1 MLDST
6 QPGWAQCLQRAAAP
20 PSHAHPLAQY
30 LAHALQ
36 QGQPPAQAHGPAL
49 LLEAWLAGGIRHTT
63 FARAQPA
70 HWRASASSNP
80 AGVPSTGSGCNNGQ
94 RANGTRKSPVADL
107 ARRAHL
113 SPSQFTARCRDELG
127 LGAIEWLRQQRLAHA
142 RLLRAS
148 GMPVAAVASATG
160 YRSPSAL
167 TAALRRDR
175 AGRAG
180 RRKPSDPKARLS
192 APATAATTIAAR
204 RCSGAARRW
213 SALQNAYSRRMLP
226 LPCKPISTPWAP
238 SPCGLLASLGVS
250 LTHIPPF
257 LLTGITLIIG
267 SVPAWPFVLRDP
279 SRWRI
284 PMRTLALGVYGL
296 FAYHFLL
303 FIALRHAPPVE
314 ANLVNYLWPLFI
326 VVLAPVVLP
335 GVALRVPHVV
345 AALLGFGG
353 AAIAIV
359 GGRELSG
366 TLAWG
371 YIPAAA
377 AAFIW
382 ATYSLM
388 TNASRPSPPP
398 RLACSASFRRL
409 VAAVPCAAGAQRGAA
424 GARLGPTGRA
434 GPGPLGGA
442 FYLWDKAL
450 KLGDARHIGILSY
463 ITPLASTTLLIVVS
477 GRSFSW
483 SIGLATAMIISAA
496 VMGMRA
502 R

>member
-1 MLDST
+1 MSSS
-6 QPGWAQCLQRAAAP
+6 PLQ
-20 PSHAHPLAQY
+20 
-30 LAHALQ
+30 
-36 QGQPPAQAHGPAL
+36 
-49 LLEAWLAGGIRHTT
+49 
-63 FARAQPA
+63 
-70 HWRASASSNP
+70 
-80 AGVPSTGSGCNNGQ
+80 
-94 RANGTRKSPVADL
+94 ANLYA
-107 ARRAHL
+107 
-113 SPSQFTARCRDELG
+113 
-127 LGAIEWLRQQRLAHA
+127 LGAIALW
-142 RLLRAS
+142 AS
-148 GMPVAAVASATG
+148 
-160 YRSPSAL
+160 
-167 TAALRRDR
+167 
-175 AGRAG
+175 
-180 RRKPSDPKARLS
+180 
-192 APATAATTIAAR
+192 
-204 RCSGAARRW
+204 
-213 SALQNAYSRRMLP
+213 
-226 LPCKPISTPWAP
+226 
-238 SPCGLLASLGVS
+238 LASLGVS

-279 SRWRI
+279 SQWRT

-388 TNASRPSPPP
+388 TKRVTAFPTTAIGLFGLVSGALSLLCHVLLEPSVTLQA
-398 RLACSASFRRL
+398 RDWSLLA
-409 VAAVPCAAGAQRGAA
+409 V
-424 GARLGPTGRA
+424 LGL
-434 GPGPLGGA
+434 GPLGGA

-463 ITPLASTTLLIVVS
+463 ITPLASTALLIVVS

>member
-1 MLDST
+1 M
-6 QPGWAQCLQRAAAP
+6 
-20 PSHAHPLAQY
+20 
-30 LAHALQ
+30 
-36 QGQPPAQAHGPAL
+36 QANLYA
-49 LLEAWLAGGIRHTT
+49 
-63 FARAQPA
+63 
-70 HWRASASSNP
+70 
-80 AGVPSTGSGCNNGQ
+80 
-94 RANGTRKSPVADL
+94 
-107 ARRAHL
+107 
-113 SPSQFTARCRDELG
+113 
-127 LGAIEWLRQQRLAHA
+127 LGAIALW
-142 RLLRAS
+142 AS
-148 GMPVAAVASATG
+148 
-160 YRSPSAL
+160 
-167 TAALRRDR
+167 
-175 AGRAG
+175 
-180 RRKPSDPKARLS
+180 
-192 APATAATTIAAR
+192 
-204 RCSGAARRW
+204 
-213 SALQNAYSRRMLP
+213 
-226 LPCKPISTPWAP
+226 
-238 SPCGLLASLGVS
+238 LASLGVS

-257 LLTGITLIIG
+257 LLTGIALIIG

-279 SRWRI
+279 SQWRI
-284 PMRTLALGVYGL
+284 PLRTLALGVYGL

-388 TNASRPSPPP
+388 TKRVTAFPTTAIGLFGLVSGALSLLCHVLLEPSVALQA
-398 RLACSASFRRL
+398 RDWSLLA
-409 VAAVPCAAGAQRGAA
+409 V
-424 GARLGPTGRA
+424 LGL
-434 GPGPLGGA
+434 GPLGGA